1 MFSGQFVLWN
11 RESNPVT
18 LSVACDLLLSLAFRT
33 PLKPATL
40 KLLSLLLSF

>member
-40 KLLSLLLSF
+40 KLLSLLPSF